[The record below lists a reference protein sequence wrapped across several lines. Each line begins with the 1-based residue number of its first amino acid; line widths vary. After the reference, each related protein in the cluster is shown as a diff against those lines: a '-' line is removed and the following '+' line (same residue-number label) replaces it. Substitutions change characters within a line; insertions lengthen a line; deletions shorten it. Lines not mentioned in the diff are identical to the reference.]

1 MLVPSLVVMVLVMNL
16 SFGMKTRRDRC
27 IMRREEIEA
36 LAQDCL
42 LSSLVHGTDV
52 AQSAKVRNYRRGP
65 LAVLLLVTVAV
76 ASSLHATVPDT
87 ADHSIQQFLAQDDTQ
102 PPYRA
107 IRRLEAEHG
116 NRTGWV
122 EAVTEYSPQMGFRY
136 QITAEGGSESIRSKG
151 LRAVLE
157 GERNVIAL
165 GEMRRSTLAPS
176 NYVFQANGVDDEGLV
191 NILLSPRRKERV
203 LVSGSMF
210 LQPDDGRLVRVQGR
224 LARSPSFWIK
234 DVQIVRSYDRIDG
247 AVVPVAL
254 ESRAQVRFLGPATLR
269 MTYTYTHINGHR
281 VSASQAQPGH

>member
-1 MLVPSLVVMVLVMNL
+1 
-16 SFGMKTRRDRC
+16 
-27 IMRREEIEA
+27 
-36 LAQDCL
+36 
-42 LSSLVHGTDV
+42 
-52 AQSAKVRNYRRGP
+52 
-65 LAVLLLVTVAV
+65 
-76 ASSLHATVPDT
+76 
-87 ADHSIQQFLAQDDTQ
+87 
-102 PPYRA
+102 
-107 IRRLEAEHG
+107 
-116 NRTGWV
+116 
-122 EAVTEYSPQMGFRY
+122 MGFRY

-165 GEMRRSTLAPS
+165 GEMGRSTLAPS

-281 VSASQAQPGH
+281 VFASQAQPGH